1 MGRNL
6 MNSVPLGLS
15 LPLGLKGLQC
25 TQVGS
30 TTATHTNIN
39 SNLAGMTNRPK
50 LATNQSLILLKQEQ
64 RFQMECLFT
73 SQVVLFFIRWEANT

>member
-50 LATNQSLILLKQEQ
+50 LATNQSLILLKTGTKIPNGVFIYFPS
-64 RFQMECLFT
+64 RF
-73 SQVVLFFIRWEANT
+73 VLHSMGS